1 MAPEC
6 ELPRFQPSSEE
17 IQRLLARARTIAV
30 VGLSDKPDRDSYRV
44 AQYLQQQGYE
54 IIPVN
59 PNVREVL
66 GRRAYADLR
75 EVPHPVD
82 IVDIFRKPEAVPEIV
97 EAAIARRDGAIWMQ
111 EGVVHNAAG
120 ERARAAGLIVVM
132 NRCLLKEHRRWR
144 EQTGQLG

>member
-17 IQRLLARARTIAV
+17 IRALLARARTIAV
-30 VGLSDKPDRDSYRV
+30 VGLSDKPDRDSHRV
-44 AQYLQQQGYE
+44 ARYLLEHGYE

-82 IVDIFRKPEAVPEIV
+82 IVDIFRRPEAVPEIV

-111 EGVVHNAAG
+111 ESIVHNAAA
-120 ERARAAGLIVVM
+120 ERARAAGLLVVM

-144 EQTGQLG
+144 QESGAQG